1 VKKLIVALFIFIS
14 LSAFAT
20 ENYINSQLNL
30 TASIGP
36 VFSVTM
42 DDPETFG
49 VVGSDHLLIPS
60 KEIGNTIIKSNYSSW
75 KISVDSVNK
84 TSSTVGGLKLDG
96 AETYIPYTF
105 ALMDSSTL
113 LVSNFSTKS
122 IGQPIT
128 TYEGKALTLYLYF
141 DHSDET
147 SWPRG
152 IYRDTLIL
160 SITTD

>member
-1 VKKLIVALFIFIS
+1 VKKLFVAAFILIS
-14 LSAFAT
+14 FSVFASD
-20 ENYINSQLNL
+20 NYANSQLNL

-36 VFSVTM
+36 VFSITM
-42 DDPETFG
+42 DDPETFN
-49 VVGSDHLLIPS
+49 VVGSDHRLIPS

-84 TSSTVGGLKLDG
+84 TSNALGGLKLDG
-96 AETYIPYTF
+96 AETYIPYSFT
-105 ALMDSSTL
+105 LMDNSTL
-113 LVSNFSTKS
+113 LISKFNTQS

-128 TYEGKALTLYLYF
+128 SYEGKALTLFLYF

-147 SWPRG
+147 AWPRG